1 MIYRPPISK
10 DLPILIFERIFWGFI
25 VFVTALI
32 VSQVFCLKMGIVSSN
47 TLTQGHLKVEISTL
61 GYSTFYVLGAH
72 HLPPSVFSSSWLSPY
87 VVRLNRPPCAVE
99 ATIFVRLRAQVYH
112 LQLGFYRPKQWC
124 DVEKCETFLCVA
136 PKLLLMSAPLED
148 NLMIIALSGCIGKKS
163 VSVGKS
169 KHSSAFRPIRFFKT
183 HILD

>member
-32 VSQVFCLKMGIVSSN
+32 VSQVFSLKMGIVSSN

-72 HLPPSVFSSSWLSPY
+72 QLPPSVFSSSPMLSDLIDLR
-87 VVRLNRPPCAVE
+87 VMSRQQFLSVCELKSIIFNLVFIARSSG
-99 ATIFVRLRAQVYH
+99 AT
-112 LQLGFYRPKQWC
+112 
-124 DVEKCETFLCVA
+124 
-136 PKLLLMSAPLED
+136 
-148 NLMIIALSGCIGKKS
+148 
-163 VSVGKS
+163 
-169 KHSSAFRPIRFFKT
+169 
-183 HILD
+183 